1 MTLLTFRRTSGFAL
15 AGLLAAVA
23 LAEPPAARAQPR
35 PPGPQPFQPPQI
47 MVSGGGTEFFRA
59 LLDLADIKPVRA
71 NDLNAL
77 QPGPDLIVV
86 VFGNPSQWQRN
97 DPTRW
102 ARETVA
108 AGGAALI
115 VSDSPLTIYES
126 DNDPLNA
133 GRPLGTFSG
142 ETVSMGGF
150 DNDRALRGLIDCP
163 FAVPVSPDEVLPA
176 QAQPGR
182 VWGVFRGLDKVATN
196 QPTFITLRQH
206 RAEYRYPLARLPRG
220 VRGDHG
226 TRFLVPPLLAT
237 GGDGAPDADGPGYSF
252 LAVAD
257 SSIYINQMLLE
268 PGADNRK
275 LAYRTVEYLRGPN
288 GERTRCVF
296 FENGRVIESFDQ
308 LRGAMAP
315 PRPPV
320 PPEAMPNVPQ
330 VMRKNQ
336 DKLVEMIDAM
346 ADKFQTQ
353 DALHK
358 MLVGAPGSER
368 ERNTAAG
375 WVQGLLVPLSLAI
388 GWFFLRGFFRVRNP
402 QDAPPPPN
410 TGAGAASTGPP
421 GVFERRQK
429 ELVRRNNIYEPVK
442 ALLREFFVTVGAP
455 ADAGPRM
462 PTLDV
467 SDEVRKPESLRLA
480 LRDLWRLAYGP
491 PTTLTAQRWGE
502 LEPYFER
509 LKKAHADGKWRFV
522 TDGT

>member
-1 MTLLTFRRTSGFAL
+1 MTLPTFRRTSGFAL
-15 AGLLAAVA
+15 AGLLAALA
-23 LAEPPAARAQPR
+23 LANPPTARAQPK
-35 PPGPQPFQPPQI
+35 PGPQPFPQP

-71 NDLNAL
+71 SELNAL

-86 VFGNPSQWQRN
+86 VLGSPNRPQGH
-97 DPTRW
+97 DPLEW
-102 ARETVA
+102 ARETVK
-108 AGGAALI
+108 AGGGVLI
-115 VSDSPLTIYES
+115 ASDSSFPIYES
-126 DNDPLNA
+126 DNDPLRGNRKS
-133 GRPLGTFSG
+133 GDFEG
-142 ETVSMGGF
+142 ETVSLSRF
-150 DNDRALRGLIDCP
+150 DPERAHQGLLSCP
-163 FAVPVSPDEVLPA
+163 YAVPVSPDEVFPPIA
-176 QAQPGR
+176 RPGR
-182 VWGVFRGLDKVATN
+182 VWGVFRGLNKVATN
-196 QPTFITLRQH
+196 QPTHITLRQH
-206 RAEYRYPLARLPRG
+206 RAEYRYPLARLPQG
-220 VRGDHG
+220 VRGDAG
-226 TRFLVPPLLAT
+226 TRFIVPPLLAV
-237 GGDGAPDADGPGYSF
+237 GGDGQPDADGPGYSF

-257 SSIYINQMLLE
+257 SSIYINQMLSE

-275 LAYRTVEYLRGPN
+275 LAFRTVEYLRGPN
-288 GERTRCVF
+288 GERKRCVF

-308 LRGAMAP
+308 LRGAAGP

-320 PPEAMPNVPQ
+320 PPEAVPNVPQ
-330 VMRKNQ
+330 VMRQNQ
-336 DKLVEMIDAM
+336 DKLVEIIDAV
-346 ADKFQTQ
+346 ADKLQTQ

-358 MLVGAPGSER
+358 MLVGEPGSER

-375 WVQGLLVPLSLAI
+375 WVQGLLVLVSLAV
-388 GWFFLRGFFRVRNP
+388 GWFLLRWFFGARSP
-402 QDAPPPPN
+402 QNGPPPPN

-429 ELVRRNNIYEPVK
+429 ELVRRNNVYEPVK
-442 ALLREFFVTVGAP
+442 ALLREFFVAVGAP

-509 LKKAHADGKWRFV
+509 LKKAHADGKWRFCE
-522 TDGT
+522 

>member
-1 MTLLTFRRTSGFAL
+1 MKLLTFRRTSGFAL
-15 AGLLAAVA
+15 AGLLAAVV
-23 LAEPPAARAQPR
+23 LIEPPAARAQPR
-35 PPGPQPFQPPQI
+35 DPVPQPVPQ
-47 MVSGGGTEFFRA
+47 VVVTGGGTEFFRA
-59 LLDLADIKPVRA
+59 LLDLADIKPVRGVE
-71 NDLNAL
+71 LNNL

-108 AGGAALI
+108 AGGAAL
-115 VSDSPLTIYES
+115 VASDSSFVIYES
-126 DNDPLNA
+126 DNDPIRG
-133 GRPLGTFSG
+133 GRKLGDFEG
-142 ETVSMGGF
+142 ETVSLGRF
-150 DNDRALRGLIDCP
+150 DVDRAHQGLLSCP
-163 FAVPVSPDEVLPA
+163 YAVPVSPDEVFPPV
-176 QAQPGR
+176 AQPGR
-182 VWGVFRGLDKVATN
+182 VWNVFRGLNKVATN

-206 RAEYRYPLARLPRG
+206 RAEYRYPLARLPQG
-220 VRGDHG
+220 VRGDSG
-226 TRFLVPPLLAT
+226 TRFFVPPLLAT
-237 GGDGAPDADGPGYSF
+237 GGDGEPDADGPGYSF

-268 PGADNRK
+268 PGTDNRK

-288 GERTRCVF
+288 GERKRCVF
-296 FENGRVIESFDQ
+296 FENGRVVESFDQ

-320 PPEAMPNVPQ
+320 PPEAVPNVPQ
-330 VMRKNQ
+330 VMSKNQ
-336 DKLVEMIDAM
+336 DKLVEVIDAV
-346 ADKFQTQ
+346 ADKLQTQ

-375 WVQGLLVPLSLAI
+375 WVHGLLVLLSLAV
-388 GWFFLRGFFRVRNP
+388 GWFFLRWFFGARNP
-402 QDAPPPPN
+402 QDAPPAPS

-429 ELVRRNNIYEPVK
+429 ELVRRNNVYEPVK
-442 ALLREFFVTVGAP
+442 AVLREFFVGVGAP

-480 LRDLWRLAYGP
+480 LRDLWRLAFGP

-522 TDGT
+522 LGQ